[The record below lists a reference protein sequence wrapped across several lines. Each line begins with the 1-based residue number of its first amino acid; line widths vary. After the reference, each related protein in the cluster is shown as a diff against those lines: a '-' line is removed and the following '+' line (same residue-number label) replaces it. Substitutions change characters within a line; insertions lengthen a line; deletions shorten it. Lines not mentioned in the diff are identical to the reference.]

1 MDLGDSQLGGVEGVE
16 FFKFSQ
22 CGGGGG
28 GGGIVIVIKP
38 KGGENFE
45 EMQFDHL
52 LQLGTEE
59 CFMSQKSL
67 YLTWNICL
75 SFCASSCCKSVTFCK
90 MCRMSRRGEE
100 SFLNFDNVGLRGRGG
115 V

>member
-1 MDLGDSQLGGVEGVE
+1 ME

-38 KGGENFE
+38 DGGENFE

-90 MCRMSRRGEE
+90 MCLMSRRGEE
-100 SFLNFDNVGLRGRGG
+100 RFLNFDNVGLRGRGG